1 MGSRLRPLFFL
12 TAWSVSL
19 LFIACHLWFAW
30 ETEDRITDDPGSVPA
45 GSVAVVLGCNEFD
58 EHEGWR
64 VAPYHPRLDAAARL
78 AASGRVREVIVSGYL
93 GQADAMARELR
104 RRGVT
109 VPVVR
114 DPWGWRT
121 IDSVVRAR
129 ARHPE
134 ATLVFVS
141 QGWHADRAVW
151 QARRLGADARGFA
164 AFHGTGFSA
173 RFKGPAR
180 ELLAK
185 PKALLDW
192 LMGFPLTADT
202 PPDADFR

>member
-1 MGSRLRPLFFL
+1 MVSRFRPILL
-12 TAWSVSL
+12 LVAWLASL
-19 LFIACHLWFAW
+19 LFIACHLWFGW
-30 ETEDRITDDPGSVPA
+30 ETADLVTDDPMSIPQ

-58 EHEGWR
+58 EEEGVR
-64 VAPYHPRLDAAARL
+64 VAPYHPRLDGAAQL

-109 VPVVR
+109 VPIVR

-121 IDSVVRAR
+121 IDSVARAR
-129 ARHPE
+129 ARDPE
-134 ATLVFVS
+134 ARLVFVS
-141 QGWHADRAVW
+141 QGWHVDRAVW
-151 QARRLGADARGFA
+151 QARRLGADARGFTV
-164 AFHGTGFSA
+164 FRGTGFTA
-173 RFKGPAR
+173 RFKAPAR

-192 LMGFPLTADT
+192 LMGFPLTTDT

>member
-1 MGSRLRPLFFL
+1 MASRLRLYLFVP
-12 TAWSVSL
+12 AWALALMFVG
-19 LFIACHLWFAW
+19 CHLWFAW
-30 ETEDRITDDPGSVPA
+30 ETDGRVVDDPLATPA

-58 EHEGWR
+58 QDEGWR

-93 GQADAMARELR
+93 GQADTMARELR

-121 IDSVVRAR
+121 IDSVLRAR
-129 ARHPE
+129 ARHPD
-134 ATLVFVS
+134 AALVFVS
-141 QGWHADRAVW
+141 QSWHADRAVW

-164 AFHGTGFSA
+164 AFHGTGFRA
-173 RFKGPAR
+173 RFLNPSR

-192 LMGFPLTADT
+192 LRGFPPSTST
-202 PPDADFR
+202 PPAADFR